1 MKRSV
6 LIVLLSA
13 IVGGLTAYAV
23 VKGLV
28 KEQTQVVESVE
39 GARFR
44 TVNLSQ
50 DNWPDFTYAAESAV
64 DAVVYVKVVSTQSQQ
79 QAPSSIFDF
88 FFGYPGAAP
97 QQRERVGSGSGVIIR
112 EDGYIVTNNHVI
124 EGATKIEVTLNNNQ
138 TYPATLVG
146 TDPATDVA
154 LLKVEASGLP
164 FIPFGD
170 SDRLRLGEWV
180 IAIGSPYDLR
190 STITAG
196 IVSAKGRSM
205 PSNGEFKIESFIQ
218 TDAAVN
224 PGNSGGALVDKT
236 GNLVGI
242 NTAII
247 SQTGSYTGY
256 SFAVPSNIVKK
267 IAYDLMDFGSVKR
280 AVLGISMQAIDDKI
294 AEDLKLSSRNGVYIS
309 EVSKSGAADEAG
321 IKAGDILIAIDSTKL
336 TTPASVQEAVS
347 RFSPGDEAVVTVI
360 RDGKE
365 KMFDVKFKGT
375 AQETGTLADDGSVAF
390 YGSSIKAADEKTLEQ
405 FGLKHGVQI
414 VDLGPGKLMEAGAV
428 EGFIIQYV
436 NDHPVKTPQE
446 VIDIV
451 KKSKRAVFI
460 EGVTPSGRIGY
471 FGFGV

>member
-64 DAVVYVKVVSTQSQQ
+64 DAVVYVKVVSTQTQQ
-79 QAPSSIFDF
+79 QAPNSFFDF

-170 SDRLRLGEWV
+170 SDKLRLGEWV

-224 PGNSGGALVDKT
+224 PGNSGGALVDKA